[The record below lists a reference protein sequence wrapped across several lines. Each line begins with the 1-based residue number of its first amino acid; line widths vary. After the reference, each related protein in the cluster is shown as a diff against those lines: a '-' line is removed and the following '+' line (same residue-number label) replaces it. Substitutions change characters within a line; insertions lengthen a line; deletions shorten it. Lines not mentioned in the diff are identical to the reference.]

1 MAGFCRPGSRL
12 CTSWEQ
18 EGFVDRPISE
28 DSLAAMNMLTNEHID
43 FIVKDLNQRGL
54 VLEGLQDE
62 VVDHVCSAVEA
73 EMAKGKRF
81 GDAYRDVVKEFGNT
95 AGLRATQQQ
104 TLISQHSNHGIML
117 KSYIT
122 IAWRNLRRQG
132 FYTMFNI
139 AGLAV
144 GLAAC
149 LIIAL
154 YVADELSYDSYHA
167 QAERIFR
174 VNVEHKFGDNHF
186 RMAAC
191 MAPVA
196 GTLQQDYP
204 EIESTVRLISYGT
217 YLVNNGKGGES
228 IKEEKVVWADSTFFR
243 IFSVPVLSGNPR
255 TALAAPNSIAISRRT
270 AEKYFPEGNA
280 VGQFLL
286 LDNVYHARVTAV
298 YENIPPAS
306 HFHFDI
312 VIAMYG
318 DWPVPKEARSTR
330 FEGNN
335 FRTYLLL
342 KEGVDHRAL
351 EAKLTG
357 FTEKYITHGPSK
369 GSDFFRMTL
378 MPITDIHLHSNMSG
392 DFEPNG
398 NIAYV
403 YLFEIIALFIL
414 VIACINFMNMTT
426 ARSENRAREV
436 GVRKVMGSLRSHL
449 VRQFLTES
457 VLVTSCAFVLALGL
471 AWCSLPLFNELSVKT
486 LNIPFGEPLFLALAL
501 VAMLIVGLLAGLY
514 PAFFLSAAKPV
525 NVLKGRVF
533 MRAGSGTVRSALVVF
548 QFVVSIFLIVGALT
562 VNRQL
567 SYIQNKDLG
576 FKKEQRLIIKDAY
589 ALRPN
594 VQAFKNRVSGIGT
607 VQNITI
613 TGFVPIEG
621 PEASRSD
628 RTFWNA
634 ADEPRGENLVSL
646 QNWRVDF
653 DYIPTME
660 LKIVKGRGFDP
671 AITSDASAVVLNES
685 AVQRLGLGAD
695 VVGKTINT
703 FSVTDG
709 SADFGNPVSFTV
721 IGVVQDFHFSSMKE
735 NIQPLGLFINRSDGF
750 IIVKIDPA
758 NAHATI
764 EAIRKVWKEL
774 GPAQPFQYSFLD
786 DEFASM
792 YAAEERLG
800 SIFSIFATLAIFIAC
815 LGLFAL
821 TAFMAEKRKKEI
833 GIRKVLG
840 ASADSIVLLLSRDFG
855 KLIAIAFLVTL
866 PLAWYAV
873 QWWLEG
879 YSYKADIG
887 VSTYL
892 WAGGLVAGIA
902 MLTMAYQSVR
912 SATASPIDALKSE

>member
-1 MAGFCRPGSRL
+1 MG
-12 CTSWEQ
+12 
-18 EGFVDRPISE
+18 
-28 DSLAAMNMLTNEHID
+28 MLTSEHID
-43 FIVKDLNQRGL
+43 FIVKDLHRRGF
-54 VLEGLQDE
+54 VLEGLHEE
-62 VVDHVCSAVEA
+62 VVDHMCTAVEA
-73 EMAKGKRF
+73 EMANGKRF
-81 GDAYRDVVKEFGNT
+81 ADAYRDVLRRFGNT

-104 TLISQHSNHGIML
+104 TLTSQHSNNAIML

-122 IAWRNLRRQG
+122 IAWRNLRRQR
-132 FYTMFNI
+132 FYTMINV

-154 YVADELSYDSYHA
+154 YVVDELSYDQYHLNA
-167 QAERIFR
+167 NRIFR
-174 VNVEHKFGDNHF
+174 VNVEHKFGNNHSSI
-186 RMAAC
+186 AAC
-191 MAPVA
+191 MPPVA
-196 GTLQQDYP
+196 STLQRDYP
-204 EIESTVRLISYGT
+204 EIESTVRFISYGT

-228 IKEEKVVWADSTFFR
+228 VKENKVVWADSSFFR
-243 IFSVPVLSGNPR
+243 IFSIPLLEGNPR
-255 TALAAPNSIAISRRT
+255 TALTEPNSIAISRRI

-280 VGQFLL
+280 VGQSLL
-286 LDNVYHARVTAV
+286 LDNVYNARVTAI
-298 YENIPPAS
+298 YENIPTAS

-312 VIAMYG
+312 IIAMYG
-318 DWPVPKEARSTR
+318 NWPVPEEAHSTQ

-335 FRTYLLL
+335 FNTYLLL
-342 KEGVDHRAL
+342 KEGADHKTL

-369 GSDFFRMTL
+369 GSDFFKMTL
-378 MPITDIHLHSNMSG
+378 MPVTDIHLRGNMNG
-392 DFEPNG
+392 ELEPNG
-398 NIAYV
+398 NITYV
-403 YLFEIIALFIL
+403 YLFEVIALFIL
-414 VIACINFMNMTT
+414 IIACINFMNMST
-426 ARSENRAREV
+426 ARSESRAREV

-457 VLVTSCAFVLALGL
+457 VLVTSCAFVLAVVV
-471 AWCSLPLFNELSVKT
+471 AWGCLPLFNELAAKALT
-486 LNIPFGEPLFLALAL
+486 IPFRDPVFLAMAL
-501 VAMLIVGLLAGLY
+501 VAMLVVGLLAGLY
-514 PAFFLSAAKPV
+514 PSFFLSTARPV
-525 NVLKGRVF
+525 NVLKGRISTH
-533 MRAGSGTVRSALVVF
+533 AGSGTVRSGLVVF
-548 QFVVSIFLIVGALT
+548 QFAVSIFLIVGALT
-562 VNRQL
+562 VSRQL
-567 SYIQNKDLG
+567 AYIQNKDLG

-594 VQAFKNRVSGIGT
+594 IQAFKNRISGIGT
-607 VQNITI
+607 VQNVTI

-634 ADEPRGENLVSL
+634 TEEPRSENLVSL

-653 DYIPTME
+653 DYISTME

-671 AITSDASAVVLNES
+671 AVVSDSSAVVLNES
-685 AVQRLGLGAD
+685 AVQRFGLGAD
-695 VVGKTINT
+695 AVGKTINT
-703 FSVTDG
+703 FSVREG
-709 SADFGNPVSFTV
+709 SIDFNSPVSFTV
-721 IGVVQDFHFSSMKE
+721 IGVAQDFHFSSMKE

-750 IIVKIDPA
+750 IIAKIDPT

-764 EAIRKVWKEL
+764 ESIRKVWKEL
-774 GPAQPFQYSFLD
+774 GPGQPFQYSFLD

-800 SIFSIFATLAIFIAC
+800 SIFSVFATLAIFIAC

-821 TAFMAEKRKKEI
+821 TAFVAEKRKKEI

-855 KLIAIAFLVTL
+855 KLMLIAFFITA

-892 WAGGLVAGIA
+892 LAGGLVSAVA
-902 MLTMAYQSVR
+902 VLTMAYQSVR
-912 SATASPIDALKSE
+912 SATTNPIDALRSE